1 MPASM
6 GPTKE
11 PSTYEQQLGR
21 LGEVLEGLR
30 SSGDINLLI
39 DQTLAYI
46 QQNFAADY
54 ELCWL
59 GLYDQA
65 EHRLFGKGGYT
76 PDGKH
81 IDWLKQRHNLASGDL
96 LEQVVVQRHS
106 LAVADLRQELRA
118 GEWRKVAERYSIQ
131 AVTLFPLIQQDRC
144 IGVMLLG
151 SKRWGTFPSNNEK
164 ACIRMVLGT
173 LATTLNNVEQEW
185 QRQQFKRPDKPL
197 MEMLNRLRHLPKL
210 GQRLDAAVEET
221 HRYFGATRTSIY
233 WFEPKQRYFWRRVS
247 NQVKTSG
254 LLDMTTPSSGLTAQE
269 LSSFYQS
276 LVSDQVVSVGEVR
289 SSLKA
294 DATTRLM
301 QLLKAR
307 SLLAAPIIYQSE
319 LLGFMAI
326 EGAEPRIWEEEE
338 KQFLRAAAQTI
349 ALTAPA
355 EEVESLIHQ
364 TQVDYQLISELS
376 QSLYEQNDWRQTITK
391 AAELMGQRLKTDR
404 LFVLLYDGDRDRFET
419 CYQTHARNRR
429 TLPTH
434 LDTLSPM
441 DWEMVERA
449 QSPVAIENLDEDLRL
464 AAWRAPLLEL
474 GIKSLLVCGTS
485 PGHGIEGLLI
495 VGHEA
500 PRSWTHLEAQL
511 LQTVSQQL
519 GLILHQWQLQHQMQ
533 QQESLHLALRKTM
546 AQMQQITD
554 LAALEQTA
562 MAAMGQLTESPLTA
576 LVSWFPG
583 DSQAHLVLGS
593 EGLDNRFKLDRK
605 AKVSIDR
612 DPLLSLAVADRGIV
626 HLSSEGIPPATQ
638 SWFNLNPSGQV
649 LVLALR
655 TAPTDL
661 PSGVIIIAD
670 NGDRRWSDR
679 HYMALD
685 MLAHHLA
692 WCRRTLKRTQTL
704 EADRQRLEQLAWYRQ
719 HNLTSLHRSTQSG
732 IDRLLE
738 LAKPKQDPLTLT
750 RQQQILRQMAD
761 VATPMASALE
771 DEQEHLTFKQE
782 PIPLIGLIRRALD
795 QVDGLIKQ
803 RQIWSQ
809 VHNDENPMVQGDS
822 DKLDLLMS
830 EILTSACLRS
840 PMGGRVDLWCRQFDK
855 QWIELAITDAGTA
868 DPILLLALS
877 DNRSNLDPI
886 APTPLDDPLHRPL
899 GICQTLAQ
907 KMHLQLT
914 FLALEDGRTMTRL
927 MLPLNTPN
935 R

>member
-11 PSTYEQQLGR
+11 PSTYEQQLGH
-21 LGEVLEGLR
+21 LGEVLETLR
-30 SSGDINLLI
+30 SNGDTNLLI

-46 QQNFAADY
+46 KQNFAADY
-54 ELCWL
+54 ELCWI
-59 GLYDQA
+59 GLYDHD

-81 IDWLKQRHNLASGDL
+81 SEWLKQRHNLASGDL

-118 GEWRKVAERYSIQ
+118 GEWRKVADRYSVQ
-131 AVTLFPLIQQDRC
+131 GVTLFPLIQQDRC

-151 SKRWGTFPSNNEK
+151 SKRWGTFPSTNEK

-173 LATTLNNVEQEW
+173 LATALSNVELEW
-185 QRQQFKRPDKPL
+185 QRQQYKRPDKPL
-197 MEMLNRLRHLPKL
+197 MEMLNRLRNLPQL

-247 NQVKTSG
+247 NQTKTSG
-254 LLDMTTPSSGLTAQE
+254 FMDMTTPTSGLTAQE

-276 LVSDQVVSVGEVR
+276 LLSDQIVSIGEAK

-294 DATTRLM
+294 DATKRLM
-301 QLLKAR
+301 QLMKAR
-307 SLLAAPIIYQSE
+307 SLLAAPILYQSE
-319 LLGFMAI
+319 LLGFLAI
-326 EGAEPRIWEEEE
+326 EGTEPRIWQEEE

-355 EEVESLIHQ
+355 EEIEGIIHQ
-364 TQVDYQLISELS
+364 TQVDYQMISELS
-376 QSLYEQNDWRQTITK
+376 QSLYEQSDWRQTITK

-404 LFVLLYDGDRDRFET
+404 LFVLIYDGFSDRFET
-419 CYQTHARNRR
+419 CYQTHSRNRR

-441 DWEMVERA
+441 DWQMVERA
-449 QSPVAIENLDEDLRL
+449 KTPVAIENLDEDLRL
-464 AAWRAPLLEL
+464 AAWRGPLLEL
-474 GIKSLLVCGTS
+474 GIKSLLVCCTS

-500 PRSWTHLEAQL
+500 PRAWTQMESQL

-554 LAALEQTA
+554 LGLLEQA
-562 MAAMGQLTESPLTA
+562 GMAAINQLTESPMAA
-576 LVSWFPG
+576 LISWFPG
-583 DSQAHLVLGS
+583 DSQAKLVAGTDALDKRFHLDL
-593 EGLDNRFKLDRK
+593 K
-605 AKVSIDR
+605 AKIGVDR
-612 DPLLSLAVADRGIV
+612 DPLLSIALADRDIV
-626 HLSSEGIPPATQ
+626 RLSREDIPATSQ
-638 SWFNLNPSGQV
+638 AWFKLNQPGQV

-661 PSGVIIIAD
+661 PSGIVIVAD
-670 NGDRRWSDR
+670 SGDRRWSDR

-692 WCRRTLKRTQTL
+692 WCRRTLKRTQAL
-704 EADRQRLEQLAWYRQ
+704 ETDRTRLDQLAWYRQ
-719 HNLTSLHRSTQSG
+719 QNLALLHRTTQSG

-738 LAKPKQDPLTLT
+738 LTNPKQDALNAT

-761 VATPMASALE
+761 VATPITAVLE
-771 DEQEHLTFKQE
+771 DEQEQLTFKQE

-795 QVDGLIKQ
+795 RVDGLIKQ

-809 VHNDENPMVQGDS
+809 VHNDENPMVHGDS

-840 PMGGRVDLWCRQFDK
+840 PISGRVDLWCRQFDPH
-855 QWIELAITDAGTA
+855 WIEVAITDAGTA
-868 DPILLLALS
+868 DPMLLMALS
-877 DNRSNLDPI
+877 ENRASLDAL
-886 APTPLDDPLHRPL
+886 APTPLDEPINHPL

-907 KMHLQLT
+907 QMNLRLT
-914 FLALEDGRTMTRL
+914 FLVLEDGRTMSRL
-927 MLPLNTPN
+927 MLPLNASA